1 MIYHNVEFSNCAE
14 IKSFD
19 GYVTPQRVPESVRL
33 KLNPTAQ
40 RRMLQPACGEIRFF
54 LSPGNTAKLTVSS
67 ESESRI
73 MIYFGDHCHSDLIF
87 VRSELQTIDIHWSE
101 RFLNALSALCDL
113 PHAFDPR
120 VVRVLVCG
128 SAIRIHG
135 IDGTEIRPP
144 RPDEIPSLRYMAY
157 GTSITQEASAIA
169 PHLPYVWRTARL
181 LGADL
186 LNFGMGSACHCEP
199 EFADYLASRSDWQIG
214 TLALS
219 VNMLGFDH
227 AEFEKRVR
235 YMVHTVAAS
244 DPSRPI
250 ACITIAP
257 YFGDLYETEA
267 LSRAKISAFR
277 QVLRDAVADCPTAN
291 VHLIEGADLLPNYAD
306 LTTDLIHPSD
316 DGMIEM
322 SMKLAQRLKAILRDR
337 NAE

>member
-1 MIYHNVEFSNCAE
+1 MIYRNVEFSNCAE
-14 IKSFD
+14 IKSID
-19 GYVTPQRVPESVRL
+19 GYVTPQRIPESVRL

-40 RRMLQPACGEIRFF
+40 LRMLQPACGEIRFY
-54 LSPGNTAKLTVSS
+54 LPPGNTARLTVSS

-73 MIYFGDHCHSDLIF
+73 MVYFGDHCHSDLIF
-87 VRSELQTIDIHWSE
+87 VRSEPQVIEIHWSE
-101 RFLNALSALCDL
+101 RLLKGLSALCNL

-128 SAIRIHG
+128 SAIRIHD

-144 RPDEIPSLRYMAY
+144 HPDEIPSLRYMAY
-157 GTSITQEASAIA
+157 GTSITHEASAIA

-186 LNFGMGSACHCEP
+186 LNFGMGGSCHCEP
-199 EFADYLASRSDWQIG
+199 ELADYLASRSDWHIG

-219 VNMLGFDH
+219 VNMLGFEH

-244 DPSRPI
+244 NPSRPV

-257 YFGDLYETEA
+257 YYGDLYDNGA
-267 LSRAKISAFR
+267 HSRAKVSDFR
-277 QVLRDAVADCPTAN
+277 QVLRDAVVDCPTKNA
-291 VHLIEGADLLPNYAD
+291 HLIEGEDLLSSYVG

-322 SMKLAQRLKAILRDR
+322 SMNLAHRLKALLC
-337 NAE
+337 